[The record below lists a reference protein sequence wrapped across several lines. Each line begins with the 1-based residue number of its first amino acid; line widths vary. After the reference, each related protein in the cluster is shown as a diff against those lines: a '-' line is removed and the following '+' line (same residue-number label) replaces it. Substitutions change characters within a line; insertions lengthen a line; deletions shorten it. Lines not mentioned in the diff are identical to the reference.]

1 MWCIEKKKLKSEKI
15 VSKEEAEL
23 KGLDSQ
29 PMVIW
34 IMSKCWTGLWVTWK
48 TNKKGQ
54 QMLFLQNLFRQIW
67 GKNILLVKHVKNT
80 AVKII

>member
-1 MWCIEKKKLKSEKI
+1 MMWCIEKKKLKSEKK

-34 IMSKCWTGLWVTWK
+34 IMSKYR
-48 TNKKGQ
+48 
-54 QMLFLQNLFRQIW
+54 FLSNLE
-67 GKNILLVKHVKNT
+67 N
-80 AVKII
+80 